1 MNQELEQ
8 IEELSTETLK
18 AHNAAVKN
26 SGDPKNFHKAVK
38 RILAKRRAA
47 EKIHDKE
54 VDDQHEKMGIK
65 VESEEQENFK
75 RAINTVSPGKRTLAR
90 KSYRKARDSG
100 QTHAAAMTTMRTM
113 FTEEEIKEFFDDNFS
128 KIKQIQEL
136 SNGTLNRLSAARLKQ
151 SKALGGT
158 GINNPNR
165 VAAAKAENKAMDAK
179 YRHTEHPDKITPAK
193 PKVNTPEQ
201 DAAVKKSVDDQNK
214 KTRDS
219 QNNRG
224 YGEKRYMSDS
234 VEQEELNNQIDETEE
249 NIDGSIKGPIAA
261 ASAHQGKRKKM
272 MGGTQT
278 LTAKIATILA
288 KVK

>member
-75 RAINTVSPGKRTLAR
+75 RAINTVSPEKRTLAR

-100 QTHAAAMTTMRTM
+100 QTHAAAMTSMRTM
-113 FTEEEIKEFFDDNFS
+113 FTEEEIKEFLEDNFS

-193 PKVNTPEQ
+193 PKETAPVEKYKDPRSQ
-201 DAAVKKSVDDQNK
+201 AQIDA
-214 KTRDS
+214 DS
-219 QNNRG
+219 RG
-224 YGEKRYMSDS
+224 YGKGRYMGDS
-234 VEQEELNNQIDETEE
+234 VEELELNTVEE
-249 NIDGSIKGPIAA
+249 SDSGIDGATKGPISR
-261 ASAHQGKRKKM
+261 ASEKHGRVKPM
-272 MGGTQT
+272 SGTKT
-278 LTAKIATILA
+278 IAAKIATILA
-288 KVK
+288 KKE